1 MAVTRRMARMAGR
14 APVPGNPNIGARRR
28 RWVKRYKPSDTA
40 HRHRLKDRQPKTE
53 TVTSYSRRT

>member
-1 MAVTRRMARMAGR
+1 MAVTRSMARRAR
-14 APVPGNPNIGARRR
+14 TAPVAANPRIGMRRR
-28 RWVKRYKPSDTA
+28 RWIKRYKPSDVA